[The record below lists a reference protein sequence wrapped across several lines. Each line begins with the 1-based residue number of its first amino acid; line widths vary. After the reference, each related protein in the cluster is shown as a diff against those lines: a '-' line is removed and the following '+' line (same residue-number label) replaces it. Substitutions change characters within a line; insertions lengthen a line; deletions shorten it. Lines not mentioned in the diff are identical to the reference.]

1 MRPTIKR
8 VVISAFLLLALV
20 LPVLAACGSVQRDS
34 GRSEAVPEDLATV
47 WQTYR
52 ALQERY
58 VGGDTLDPEKLSAA
72 AIRGMLESLDD
83 PFASYFDAGNFR
95 SSLDDIEGTFE
106 GIGAT
111 VTMRD
116 GYPTIVAPLP
126 DSPADKAG
134 LNAGDVIRGVEGES
148 IDGLTL
154 QEVVGMI
161 RGPSGTPIRIS
172 IQPEGTG
179 VITEVTI
186 FRAEI
191 LLASVSSEIL
201 SDGIARVRI
210 TKFVSKTSSELEQV
224 LKELEER
231 NVEGIVLD
239 LRNNPGGL
247 VTAVVE
253 VASQFLDGGMLGYQI
268 NASGKRTDWNVEG
281 GGRVIDQPIV
291 VLVNRGSA
299 SGSEVVAGAIQSRE
313 RGEIIG
319 TRTFGKGVVNISIQL
334 DDGSGLHIP
343 TATWFTPTGKQ
354 IGQVGLTPDIE
365 VVPTLREVEAGRDPQ
380 LDKALEILR
389 EAVGAPSLTR
399 AS

>member
-8 VVISAFLLLALV
+8 VVIPSLLLLALV
-20 LPVLAACGSVQRDS
+20 LPVLAACGAFQRDS

-58 VGGDTLDPEKLSAA
+58 VGGDALDPEELSAA
-72 AIRGMLESLDD
+72 AIRGMLESLND
-83 PFASYFDAGNFR
+83 PFASYFDASNFR
-95 SSLDDIEGTFE
+95 FSLDDIEGTFE

-126 DSPADKAG
+126 DSPADKVG

-154 QEVVGMI
+154 QEVVDMI
-161 RGPSGTPIRIS
+161 RGPSGSPIRLS
-172 IQPEGTG
+172 IQPEGTEL
-179 VITEVTI
+179 ITEVTI

-191 LLASVSSEIL
+191 RLASVRSEIL

-210 TKFVSKTSSELEQV
+210 TRFVGKTSSELEQV

-239 LRNNPGGL
+239 LRNKPGWTG
-247 VTAVVE
+247 E
-253 VASQFLDGGMLGYQI
+253 RGGGRGQPIPGRRPGRLPDQRLRQ
-268 NASGKRTDWNVEG
+268 KDRLEG
-281 GGRVIDQPIV
+281 GGR
-291 VLVNRGSA
+291 G
-299 SGSEVVAGAIQSRE
+299 EV
-313 RGEIIG
+313 
-319 TRTFGKGVVNISIQL
+319 
-334 DDGSGLHIP
+334 
-343 TATWFTPTGKQ
+343 
-354 IGQVGLTPDIE
+354 
-365 VVPTLREVEAGRDPQ
+365 
-380 LDKALEILR
+380 
-389 EAVGAPSLTR
+389 
-399 AS
+399 